1 MLRPLTRASKE
12 RTSPRKGHAAGEKAA
27 SLYRRAGNHFKMAK
41 NWSSAGHAFA
51 QSAKHREIPYDSST
65 DYVEGANCYKKV
77 EPQKAIFCLDKASEI
92 HLGNGKVQ
100 LVAKYQEEIGK
111 IFESMKHT
119 EDAIQYFEK
128 AGEYFRSDLKNSAG
142 NRCFLK
148 AAELSATINEF
159 EKAIKIYEEIAP
171 RALESN
177 LLKYSAEDH
186 YFRAGL
192 CHLCVDFLNAQHA
205 LKRYYDEYP
214 AFNDS
219 RKGNDSKITYL

>member
-1 MLRPLTRASKE
+1 MLRPLTRGSRQRQNSGKVNAS
-12 RTSPRKGHAAGEKAA
+12 GEKAA
-27 SLYRRAGNHFKMAK
+27 SLYRKAGNHFKMAK
-41 NWSSAGHAFA
+41 NWSSAGHAFS
-51 QSAKHREIPYDSST
+51 QSAKYREVPYDSSA
-65 DYVEGANCYKKV
+65 DYFEGSNCYKKV
-77 EPQKAIFCLDKASEI
+77 EPHKAILCLDKAAEI
-92 HLGNGKVQ
+92 QLGTGKVQ
-100 LVAKYQEEIGK
+100 LVAKYHEDIGK
-111 IFESMKHT
+111 IYESIKHI
-119 EDAIQYFEK
+119 EDAIQNYEK

-142 NRCFLK
+142 NRCYLK
-148 AAELSATINEF
+148 AAELSATIDEF

-192 CHLCVDFLNAQHA
+192 CHLCVDFLNAHHA

-219 RKGNDSKITYL
+219 RKGIHYKT